1 MSEFSVYSQ
10 HDGVFPDTSDA
21 ARFLTGRHGNM
32 SDITTNKAGDAAAEM
47 EPAAGT
53 TETVDADAPGILQ
66 VLPSLVT
73 GGAERG
79 AIDVAL
85 AAKEAGFRSYVAS
98 SGGPMVRELVRA
110 GIEHF
115 DLPMDSKNLITMY
128 RNVGR
133 LAELANRL
141 NVDII
146 HARSR
151 APAWSAMYAARRAGR
166 AFMTTF
172 HATYNYDG
180 PIKKLYNSIMVKGDR
195 VIAISDF
202 ICDHMTRHY
211 NIDWARVRVI
221 HRGIDLKIF
230 DPQAVSAERVVKLA
244 TQWRLPDGVP
254 VILMSGRLTRWK
266 GQMLLLQALPEI
278 SDLQFRCLFV
288 GADQGRTAYREELE
302 AAAKRLGL
310 DGRVHIVGDCN
321 DMAAAYKLAD
331 VVVSASTDPEGFGR
345 VAVEGQAL
353 GRPVIAPAHGA
364 APEQIEPGVT
374 GWLFEPGNPHSVAKA
389 LREALS
395 LDAEARDRL
404 HEAAIQNVRR
414 RFTKEEM
421 CRKTVE
427 VYREL
432 ADRRRMG

>member
-1 MSEFSVYSQ
+1 MS
-10 HDGVFPDTSDA
+10 
-21 ARFLTGRHGNM
+21 
-32 SDITTNKAGDAAAEM
+32 TTTTDNSGEAAAEAN
-47 EPAAGT
+47 PAPGPG
-53 TETVDADAPGILQ
+53 ADAPGILQ
-66 VLPSLVT
+66 VLPALVT

-85 AAKEAGFRSYVAS
+85 AAQEAGFRSYVAS

-115 DLPMDSKNLITMY
+115 ELPLDSKNLVTVY

-133 LAELANRL
+133 IAELAERL

-151 APAWSAMYAARRAGR
+151 APAWSALYAARRSDR

-172 HATYNYDG
+172 HATYNYES
-180 PIKKLYNSIMVKGDR
+180 PIKKFYNSIMVKGDR

-202 ICDHMTRHY
+202 IRDHMIEHY

-278 SDLQFRCLFV
+278 ADLEFRCLFV

-302 AAAKRLGL
+302 SAAKRLGM

-364 APEQIEPGVT
+364 APEQIEHGVN
-374 GWLFEPGNPHSVAKA
+374 GWLFEPGNPHSVAKV

-395 LDAEARDRL
+395 LDTEARDKL
-404 HEAAIQNVRR
+404 HEAAIANVRR

>member
-1 MSEFSVYSQ
+1 MS
-10 HDGVFPDTSDA
+10 DTTTDTSGA
-21 ARFLTGRHGNM
+21 MT
-32 SDITTNKAGDAAAEM
+32 
-47 EPAAGT
+47 AAGSAQA
-53 TETVDADAPGILQ
+53 ADPGEGPGILQ
-66 VLPSLVT
+66 VLPALVT

-85 AAKEAGFRSYVAS
+85 AAQAAGFRSYVAS
-98 SGGPMVRELVRA
+98 NGGPMVRELTRA

-115 DLPMDSKNLITMY
+115 DLPLDSKNLFTMY

-133 LAELANRL
+133 LADLAERL

-151 APAWSAMYAARRAGR
+151 APAWSAMYAARRTNR

-172 HATYNYDG
+172 HATYNYESAL
-180 PIKKLYNSIMVKGDR
+180 KKIYNSVMIKGDR

-202 ICDHMTRHY
+202 IRDHMVEHY

-221 HRGIDLKIF
+221 HRGIDLSIF

-278 SDLQFRCLFV
+278 DDLEFRCLFV

-364 APEQIEPGVT
+364 APEQIESGVN
-374 GWLFEPGNPHSVAKA
+374 GWLFEPGNPRSVATV

-395 LDAEARDRL
+395 LDSEARDRL
-404 HEAAIQNVRR
+404 HEAAISNVRK

-432 ADRRRMG
+432 ADRRRLY